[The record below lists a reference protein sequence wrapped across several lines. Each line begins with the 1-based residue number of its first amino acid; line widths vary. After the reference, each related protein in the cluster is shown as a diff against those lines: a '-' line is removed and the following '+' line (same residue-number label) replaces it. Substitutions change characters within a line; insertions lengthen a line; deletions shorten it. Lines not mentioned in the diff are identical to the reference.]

1 MSVQRINAT
10 YAIETVCP
18 IVINS
23 SEAIFTYQMASSV
36 ALNKNVNGRGECYP
50 NDYALLQLQASQ
62 NAYKCC
68 ENNAIKM
75 NMNTGVNAG
84 VNMYR

>member
-1 MSVQRINAT
+1 MSVQQVNTT

-23 SEAIFTYQMASSV
+23 TEAIFTYQMASSV
-36 ALNKNVNGRGECYP
+36 SLNKNVNGRTECFP
-50 NDYALLQLQASQ
+50 TDYAISQLQSSQ

-68 ENNAIKM
+68 DNNALKI
-75 NMNTGVNAG
+75 NLNNGVNAG

>member
-1 MSVQRINAT
+1 MSVQRVNAT

-23 SEAIFTYQMASSV
+23 TEAIFSYQMASNV
-36 ALNKNVNGRGECYP
+36 IVKQNVNGRPECYP
-50 NDYALLQLQASQ
+50 NDYAYLQVYSAQ
-62 NAYKCC
+62 NAKKCC
-68 ENNAIKM
+68 ENNALKM
-75 NMNTGVNAG
+75 NYSIGVNTG

>member
-1 MSVQRINAT
+1 MSVQRVNAT

-23 SEAIFTYQMASSV
+23 AEAIFTYKMASAI
-36 ALNKNVNGRGECYP
+36 ALNRNVNGRGECYP
-50 NDYALLQLQASQ
+50 NDYAILQLQTSQ

-68 ENNAIKM
+68 DNNALKM
-75 NMNTGVNAG
+75 NMNNGVNNG
-84 VNMYR
+84 MNMYR

>member
-1 MSVQRINAT
+1 MSVQRVNAT

-36 ALNKNVNGRGECYP
+36 ALNRNVNGRPECYP
-50 NDYALLQLQASQ
+50 NDYAYLQLQTSQ

-68 ENNAIKM
+68 DNNALKM
-75 NMNTGVNAG
+75 NMSNGVTSGMN
-84 VNMYR
+84 VYR